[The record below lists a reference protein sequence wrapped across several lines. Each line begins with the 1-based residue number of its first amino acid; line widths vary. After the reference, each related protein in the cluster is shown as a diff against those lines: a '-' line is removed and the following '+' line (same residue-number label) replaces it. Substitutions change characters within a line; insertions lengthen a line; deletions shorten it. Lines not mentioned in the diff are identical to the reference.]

1 MSFAAL
7 CEAKEVIGMEI
18 VDSAVA
24 DAETGQRA
32 ADMNYDGKIN
42 VNDIVAI
49 INIHIL
55 QPIIFPDSAPL
66 PLRASREI
74 NASSKLKRTIWS
86 F

>member
-49 INIHIL
+49 INI
-55 QPIIFPDSAPL
+55 IFDNQSY
-66 PLRASREI
+66 SRI
-74 NASSKLKRTIWS
+74 RPRCR
-86 F
+86 